1 MDDNSPYETYE
12 GSCMKIPLTS
22 MRVDRFASS
31 LNPLGGTLLQPVLKS
46 FLTVFD
52 NDGLENKLTRAAPF
66 RVG

>member
-1 MDDNSPYETYE
+1 
-12 GSCMKIPLTS
+12 MKIPLTS